1 MTFLPTS
8 PASGAFDSVTVETA
22 TGAYGKLPFHG
33 DFVTRDLPP
42 DFIRQW
48 DEWLQR
54 ALQASKDAMQT
65 QWHDTFL
72 TSPIWRFVIAPG
84 IVGDSCWMGCMSPS
98 SDSVGRIFP
107 VTFAREYPQE
117 TNPFLLA
124 MLSEAWMQG
133 VEKEILAIFDAEE
146 GSVDTILDRVNALE
160 PPDIGGTIPRSSEL
174 GFGESWCYKGFG
186 GPGGYFTAHLSDQ
199 MLSHQLGTYAMWWGL
214 GSQALEPSVLL
225 TRQLPDAHQFIAMI
239 TGAWTEQGWY
249 TIDRTDAF

>member
-1 MTFLPTS
+1 MTAGKLLREQFADNGVCSVSSMKHAGEMVTSENTNFTLEYKGRKTVWQLKSQGIENPFGDDVLPTS

-65 QWHDTFL
+65 HWHDTFL

-84 IVGDSCWMGCMSPS
+84 IVGDSCWMGCAMSQAP
-98 SDSVGRIFP
+98 DSVGRIFP

-133 VEKEILAIFDAEE
+133 LKRKFLRFLMLRE

-160 PPDIGGTIPRSSEL
+160 PPTLAAP
-174 GFGESWCYKGFG
+174 F
-186 GPGGYFTAHLSDQ
+186 PGQ
-199 MLSHQLGTYAMWWGL
+199 
-214 GSQALEPSVLL
+214 
-225 TRQLPDAHQFIAMI
+225 
-239 TGAWTEQGWY
+239 
-249 TIDRTDAF
+249 